1 MPGVDYVDTLN
12 LRLLERTL
20 ASCRALTLTS
30 SVSLFIHVL
39 YTYWRAVVP
48 FSLITCILVGLR
60 DAVQRLFEEETPQRV
75 VTTNYRKDGS
85 RFKNLLTLGPIY
97 DATGKMTH
105 CVAQL
110 MNVGN
115 VN

>member
-1 MPGVDYVDTLN
+1 MYY
-12 LRLLERTL
+12 
-20 ASCRALTLTS
+20 
-30 SVSLFIHVL
+30 IHK
-39 YTYWRAVVP
+39 YWRAVRNLLTYQMYSP
-48 FSLITCILVGLR
+48 ANQNVGLR